1 MSGMSNLATAQ
12 MIYEA
17 FGRGDVPAILD
28 VCSDDVAWENWEDNW
43 AQKSGIPIMQA
54 RSGKPGVAEFFAG
67 VATLTM
73 HGFEVL
79 NMMEGANQVAV
90 TFVIEYVT
98 PPGGHLRDEEV
109 HLWTFD
115 DAGKVCA
122 LRHYLDTAKH
132 IAAWKL

>member
-28 VCSDDVAWENWEDNW
+28 VCSDDVAWENWEDNR

-67 VATLTM
+67 S
-73 HGFEVL
+73 
-79 NMMEGANQVAV
+79 
-90 TFVIEYVT
+90 
-98 PPGGHLRDEEV
+98 PR
-109 HLWTFD
+109 
-115 DAGKVCA
+115 
-122 LRHYLDTAKH
+122 
-132 IAAWKL
+132 